1 MVRTAANKHPSMA
14 TKTTDSAALLSS
26 FEEAIRLEVAAEM
39 NLTLKRNE
47 YNDLGDEYG
56 HCMKFNPMSDQ
67 EYIQCHRIHA
77 AMEEMQT
84 AANRLGEKRYKF
96 GIVRRELQKLIR
108 EGTEAMKTL
117 AAPSEDIKVEQ
128 GTNRWLVLN

>member
-39 NLTLKRNE
+39 NLTLKHNE
-47 YNDLGDEYG
+47 YNDLGDEYDYRS
-56 HCMKFNPMSDQ
+56 KFDPMNDQ
-67 EYIQCHRIHA
+67 EYIQCHRVHA

-84 AANRLGEKRYKF
+84 AASRLVEKRYKLD
-96 GIVRRELQKLIR
+96 IVRNDLKKLIR
-108 EGTEAMKTL
+108 KKTEAVTTL
-117 AAPSEDIKVEQ
+117 ATVSEDTKVE
-128 GTNRWLVLN
+128 GGSNRWLVLN

>member
-1 MVRTAANKHPSMA
+1 MARTAANEHPSIA

-47 YNDLGDEYG
+47 YNDLEDEYG
-56 HCMKFNPMSDQ
+56 HCGKSNPMNDQ
-67 EYIQCHRIHA
+67 EYIQCHRLHA

-84 AANRLGEKRYKF
+84 AASRLGENRYKV
-96 GIVRRELQKLIR
+96 GIVRRELQKLNR
-108 EGTEAMKTL
+108 EGTEAMETL
-117 AAPSEDIKVEQ
+117 AAASEDTKVEE
-128 GTNRWLVLN
+128 GSNRWLVLN